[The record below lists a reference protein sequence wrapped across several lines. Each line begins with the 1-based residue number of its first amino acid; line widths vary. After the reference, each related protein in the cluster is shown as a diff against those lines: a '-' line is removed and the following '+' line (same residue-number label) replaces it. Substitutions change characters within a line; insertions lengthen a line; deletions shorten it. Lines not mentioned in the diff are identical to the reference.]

1 MKKLNSEKMMSWF
14 DIIVSLILLASFVRG
29 VQKGLVM
36 QLARLA
42 AIIIGAIFAGKV
54 AKIILPFLLNTIHIS
69 VNAAGVISYILAFV
83 VIVFGV
89 NLIGKMLHGLFD
101 TLHISFLNK
110 ILGAI
115 ISVGSTMVILSI
127 LLNLAIIL
135 DPEEEVI
142 TKKIKT
148 ETFFYSRVQ
157 VVVPIIVPYLDRDIW
172 EKYIPEQ
179 LRQEELEEDST
190 SVPQKWHS

>member
-1 MKKLNSEKMMSWF
+1 MMSWF

-36 QLARLA
+36 QLARFA

-69 VNAAGVISYILAFV
+69 INAAGVISYILAFA

-89 NLIGKMLHGLFD
+89 ILIGKMLHGLFD

-115 ISVGSTMVILSI
+115 VGVGSAMIILSI
-127 LLNLAIIL
+127 LLNLVVIL
-135 DPEEEVI
+135 DPEDEVV

-157 VVVPIIVPYLDRDIW
+157 VVVPTIVPYLNKDLW
-172 EKYIPEQ
+172 EKYVPEQ
-179 LRQEELEEDST
+179 FRIEEFEVDSIST
-190 SVPQKWHS
+190 PQKWHS